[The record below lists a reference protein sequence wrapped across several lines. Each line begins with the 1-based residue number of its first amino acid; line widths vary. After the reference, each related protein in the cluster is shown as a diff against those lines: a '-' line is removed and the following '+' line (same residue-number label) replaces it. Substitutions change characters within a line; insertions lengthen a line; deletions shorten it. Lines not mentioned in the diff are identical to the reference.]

1 MVDHNIHPGRK
12 YAQEEKGR
20 ERAERQKIYVYI
32 NFVRTFPQLR
42 RKGKLISAD
51 P

>member
-20 ERAERQKIYVYI
+20 EKAEWHKKYFYI
-32 NFVRTFPQLR
+32 NFVRVFSQLR
-42 RKGKLISAD
+42 RKGKLISAK